1 MKSTWSYSNTKFF
14 RRLYAFLLLV
24 MAFTG
29 FGQMPIFKR
38 YYVSEIPGMGWAA
51 DFYLTHT
58 LHYLGAIVLFALFAY
73 VITDFLLKGKNHA
86 RLTAPAYVRLALL
99 GGLVVTG
106 IFRVFKNLPDVSFS
120 PGFTLFIDLA
130 HLGFVMLFGMAALL
144 FLIFKLPWV
153 EPRRG

>member
-1 MKSTWSYSNTKFF
+1 MKTPRSESNTKLV
-14 RRLYAFLLLV
+14 RWLYVFVLVV

-58 LHYLGAIVLFALFAY
+58 LHYLGAMVLFALFAY
-73 VITDFLLKGKNHA
+73 AVTAYLLKGKNRA
-86 RLTAPAYVRLALL
+86 RLTTSAYVRLVLL

-106 IFRVFKNLPDVSFS
+106 IFRVFKNLPDVTFS
-120 PGFTLFIDLA
+120 PGVTLFIDLA
-130 HLGFVMLFGMAALL
+130 HLGFMMLFGMAALI
-144 FLIFKLPWV
+144 FIIFKQRWL
-153 EPRRG
+153 ELRRG

>member
-1 MKSTWSYSNTKFF
+1 MKSPWSYSNTKFF

-86 RLTAPAYVRLALL
+86 RLTASAYVRLALL

-130 HLGFVMLFGMAALL
+130 HLGFVMLFGIAALL
-144 FLIFKLPWV
+144 FMIFKLPWV

>member
-1 MKSTWSYSNTKFF
+1 MKSSWSYSNTKFF
-14 RRLYAFLLLV
+14 RRLYVFVLLV

-38 YYVSEIPGMGWAA
+38 YYVSEVPGMGWAG

-58 LHYLGAIVLFALFAY
+58 IHYLGTIALFALFAY
-73 VITDFLLKGKNHA
+73 VITDYLLKGKSHA
-86 RLTAPAYVRLALL
+86 RLTTSAYVRLTLL

-130 HLGFVMLFGMAALL
+130 HLGFMMLFGMAAL
-144 FLIFKLPWV
+144 FFMIFKLPWV

>member
-1 MKSTWSYSNTKFF
+1 MRSPRYDSNTKFLKRF
-14 RRLYAFLLLV
+14 YVFVLLV

-29 FGQMPIFKR
+29 FGQMPIFNR

-58 LHYLGAIVLFALFAY
+58 IHYLGAIVLFALFAY
-73 VITDFLLKGKNHA
+73 AVTDYLLAGKSRA
-86 RLTAPAYVRLALL
+86 RLTASAYVRLALL

-106 IFRVFKNLPDVSFS
+106 IFRVFKNLPDVTFS

-130 HLGFVMLFGMAALL
+130 HLGFMMLFGMAALI
-144 FLIFKLPWV
+144 FIIFKLRWI

>member
-1 MKSTWSYSNTKFF
+1 MKSPWSYSNTKFF

-73 VITDFLLKGKNHA
+73 VITDFLLKGKNHD
-86 RLTAPAYVRLALL
+86 RLTASAYVRLALL

-130 HLGFVMLFGMAALL
+130 HLGFVMLFGIAALL
-144 FLIFKLPWV
+144 FMIFKLPWV

>member
-1 MKSTWSYSNTKFF
+1 MRSPRYDSNTKFLKRF
-14 RRLYAFLLLV
+14 YVFVLLV

-29 FGQMPIFKR
+29 FGQMPIFNR

-58 LHYLGAIVLFALFAY
+58 IHYLGAIVLFALFAY
-73 VITDFLLKGKNHA
+73 AVTDYLLAGKSRA
-86 RLTAPAYVRLALL
+86 RLTASAYVRLALL

-106 IFRVFKNLPDVSFS
+106 IFRVFKNLPDVTFS

-130 HLGFVMLFGMAALL
+130 HLGFMMLFGMAALI
-144 FLIFKLPWV
+144 FLIFKLRWI

>member
-1 MKSTWSYSNTKFF
+1 MKSARSYSNRNFL
-14 RRLYAFLLLV
+14 RRFYVFVLLV

-86 RLTAPAYVRLALL
+86 RLTASAYVRLALL

-130 HLGFVMLFGMAALL
+130 HLGFVMLLGIAALL
-144 FLIFKLPWV
+144 FMIFKLPWV